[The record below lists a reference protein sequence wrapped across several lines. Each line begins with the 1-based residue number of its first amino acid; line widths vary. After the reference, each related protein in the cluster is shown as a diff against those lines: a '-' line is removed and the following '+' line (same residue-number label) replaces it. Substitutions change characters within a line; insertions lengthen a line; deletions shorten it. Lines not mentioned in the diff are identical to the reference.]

1 MESKVF
7 YTIISQ
13 SGIVGIKKQDGF
25 EVKMEKTVFYAYVGE
40 RGRVFV
46 IDPKNGISLF
56 EYSGW
61 HDFDDDELVPD
72 IIKVE
77 RAMTKLEESDAL
89 KEWEAL
95 KDKKSYT
102 YTIKMYDAL
111 LVAQKYREKQKELAK
126 KGR

>member
-1 MESKVF
+1 
-7 YTIISQ
+7 
-13 SGIVGIKKQDGF
+13 
-25 EVKMEKTVFYAYVGE
+25 MEKTVFYAYVGE